1 MSDQLIRAISR
12 DGYVKAA
19 AVSTRELTERA
30 RQIHKTLPVATA
42 ALGRALAAASMM
54 GNALK
59 EDGESVT
66 LQIKGGGPLGTVLAV
81 SDNAGNVR
89 GTVDEP
95 AVDLPLRPDGK
106 LDVGTAVGHEGTL
119 TVIRD
124 LNMKEP
130 YVGSVGLLGGEI
142 AEDLAAYFAASEQI
156 PTACGLGVLVDRD
169 QSVLAAGGYLIQLLP
184 GAGEDVIAKVEGSIL
199 AAGPVTALLREDP
212 DPETM
217 LRKALSDFDL
227 EILEKSPIGYRC
239 TCSRERMERALIS
252 LGAEELQTM
261 IDEQGHADLTC
272 RFCDNVQ
279 HFSREDLE
287 AMVEGIRKKSKKN

>member
-1 MSDQLIRAISR
+1 M
-12 DGYVKAA
+12 
-19 AVSTRELTERA
+19 
-30 RQIHKTLPVATA
+30 
-42 ALGRALAAASMM
+42 
-54 GNALK
+54 
-59 EDGESVT
+59 
-66 LQIKGGGPLGTVLAV
+66 
-81 SDNAGNVR
+81 
-89 GTVDEP
+89 
-95 AVDLPLRPDGK
+95 
-106 LDVGTAVGHEGTL
+106 
-119 TVIRD
+119 
-124 LNMKEP
+124 
-130 YVGSVGLLGGEI
+130 
-142 AEDLAAYFAASEQI
+142 
-156 PTACGLGVLVDRD
+156 
-169 QSVLAAGGYLIQLLP
+169 
-184 GAGEDVIAKVEGSIL
+184 EGSIL